1 LFKRLPLAVAA
12 LAFVPALAFAH
23 GPSRQKVI
31 ETIEI
36 NAPAEKVWA
45 RVGNFNDMSWHPAVA
60 QTDAKGG
67 NEVGATRALTLKG
80 DKKGPIEEEL
90 LKYDA
95 AGFTYSYK
103 ISQVDVKVLPVNNYS
118 SHITVTPEDGGKS
131 KVEWW
136 GAFYRGFPNNDPP
149 PELNDEAAFAAV
161 TAVYKTGLDG
171 LKKAVEGGK

>member
-1 LFKRLPLAVAA
+1 LYKRISLAFAAVALLPLAAS
-12 LAFVPALAFAH
+12 AH
-23 GPSRQKVI
+23 GPTRQKVI

-36 NAPAEKVWA
+36 NAPADKVWA
-45 RVGNFNDMSWHPAVA
+45 KVGNFGDMSWLPAVEKTA
-60 QTDAKGG
+60 AKGG
-67 NEVGATRALTLKG
+67 NEVGATRSLTLKG

-95 AGFTYSYK
+95 AGYSYSYK
-103 ISQVDVKVLPVNNYS
+103 ITNVDVKVLPVSNYS

-149 PELNDEAAFAAV
+149 PELNDEAALAAV
-161 TAVYKTGLDG
+161 TAVYKAGLSG
-171 LKKAVEGGK
+171 LKQAVEGGK